1 MDGYETTRRIRQL
14 EKEYWAARTPPS
26 APHEFDPPSPSELP
40 RILETRDQAARQ
52 SSDIE
57 SYSSLESDAG
67 KPVVSPKLTRETFR
81 TGSSSSSS
89 SGGASSSS
97 SSGELVSGLSSGL
110 SFDSDDGRRLP
121 AIRTDGRGEAR
132 ERTLWVEGRQ
142 IGGARLPI
150 IALTA
155 DVLAGTREQCM
166 EAGMDGSVSSLC
178 SYEYQ
183 FFHSIVYLGVVL
195 G

>member
-40 RILETRDQAARQ
+40 RILETRDQDARQ

-81 TGSSSSSS
+81 TASAGSSASASS
-89 SGGASSSS
+89 SGASASSS
-97 SSGELVSGLSSGL
+97 SSGELVLGL

-121 AIRTDGRGEAR
+121 TIRTDGRGEAR

-166 EAGMDGSVSSLC
+166 EAGMDGSVVFL
-178 SYEYQ
+178 
-183 FFHSIVYLGVVL
+183 LL
-195 G
+195 